1 MERMTARVL
10 RAPFTGRAAREL
22 LFCAL
27 GLVFGLAVFV
37 IPPAFIALS
46 FAVGGSVRG
55 GGPRPAAI
63 PAVLVVDLL
72 ALAAVGLAAPL
83 VGRWLG
89 KVHRFLAA
97 RLLGERV
104 APPTTP
110 WRLR

>member
-63 PAVLVVDLL
+63 PAVRGTVRRIVHNPGG
-72 ALAAVGLAAPL
+72 AHGTHPPGLGQQA
-83 VGRWLG
+83 GTIGTRS
-89 KVHRFLAA
+89 R
-97 RLLGERV
+97 
-104 APPTTP
+104 
-110 WRLR
+110 